1 MSGIPVAALRELR
14 GPIADELAEAD
25 REESG
30 QGAVRA
36 DVAAPPAAAAGAADP
51 ALVDAAARSRASPRK
66 EIDRDLMSVHG
77 RRIDDLCRW
86 GWTYLQI
93 GKRVGCNVSAL
104 SRMRSNP
111 AYEPHYWLG
120 LALTRLWLDVA
131 RARIAMRR
139 SKA

>member
-1 MSGIPVAALRELR
+1 MSGIPNHALRELR
-14 GPIADELAEAD
+14 GPMADDLADDGNEECSAGASTRETAPGKARGTGGSD
-25 REESG
+25 RE
-30 QGAVRA
+30 V
-36 DVAAPPAAAAGAADP
+36 VA
-51 ALVDAAARSRASPRK
+51 AAARSRASPRK

-111 AYEPHYWLG
+111 TYEPHYWMG

-131 RARIAMRR
+131 RARVRR
-139 SKA
+139 CNP

>member
-1 MSGIPVAALRELR
+1 MSGIPNHALRELR
-14 GPIADELAEAD
+14 GPMADDLADDPGEERGQGTPARAPAAGEAPGAGCGD
-25 REESG
+25 RE
-30 QGAVRA
+30 V
-36 DVAAPPAAAAGAADP
+36 VAAAARG
-51 ALVDAAARSRASPRK
+51 RASPRK

-111 AYEPHYWLG
+111 TYEPHYWMG

-131 RARIAMRR
+131 RARVRR
-139 SKA
+139 CNP